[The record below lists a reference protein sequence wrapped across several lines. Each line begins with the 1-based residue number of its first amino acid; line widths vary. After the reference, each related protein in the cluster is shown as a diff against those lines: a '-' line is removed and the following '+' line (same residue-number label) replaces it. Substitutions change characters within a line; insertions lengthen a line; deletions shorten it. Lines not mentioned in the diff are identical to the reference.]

1 MRIGEAIIKDA
12 TKVTKSW
19 TKYQERRIR
28 SYGRATWTPPR
39 VKKVTIK
46 DIAWRI
52 MPEAYKKA
60 AGGVGMCAPRQIF
73 YVARPMILDELDD
86 EKDVNSVYFTQTL
99 LPDFM
104 SGHPS
109 ETAGWDIIWDE
120 RGHFR
125 EPHTDKEIG
134 LGTLAVRNYLAAGRN
149 GADTTL
155 ELLKT
160 RYPTL
165 GPRHRF
171 ANVLLI
177 EKEGFQQ
184 IFEHVGLDTRYDLA
198 IMSSKGMNTTSARTL
213 VEKLLGVR
221 FLVLHDFD
229 KAGFSILGTLTRST
243 RRYHFDRRADIV
255 DLGIRLED
263 VNAEELPS
271 EPVHYPGGSERNLR
285 VNGASH
291 DEIDFLVDGGQRVE
305 LNAFTSDQLIEWLE
319 AKFEDHGVE
328 KVIPADETLAAAYRR
343 GVLVNKVNA
352 EIEKARDTA
361 DSGSP
366 VRVPKTLGRR
376 VRALLRE
383 EPELAW
389 DEAVTQIVEK
399 RRR

>member
-213 VEKLLGVR
+213 VEKLLGIR

-229 KAGFSILGTLTRST
+229 KAGCSILGTLTRST

-263 VNAEELPS
+263 VNAEELPVRAGAL
-271 EPVHYPGGSERNLR
+271 PRRQRAQPASERREPRRDQFPRRRGAARRAKR
-285 VNGASH
+285 VHERSADRMARGEVRGPRRREGHPSRRDVGGGVPAGRSRQQ
-291 DEIDFLVDGGQRVE
+291 GQRRDRE
-305 LNAFTSDQLIEWLE
+305 
-319 AKFEDHGVE
+319 G
-328 KVIPADETLAAAYRR
+328 
-343 GVLVNKVNA
+343 
-352 EIEKARDTA
+352 ARHC
-361 DSGSP
+361 
-366 VRVPKTLGRR
+366 
-376 VRALLRE
+376 
-383 EPELAW
+383 
-389 DEAVTQIVEK
+389 
-399 RRR
+399 